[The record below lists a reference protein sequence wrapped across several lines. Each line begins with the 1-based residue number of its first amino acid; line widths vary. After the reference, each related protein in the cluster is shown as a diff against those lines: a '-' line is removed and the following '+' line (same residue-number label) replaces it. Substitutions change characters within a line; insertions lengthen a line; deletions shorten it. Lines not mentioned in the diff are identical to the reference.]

1 MQLRR
6 DSRLGETHLAATDDP
21 VGILVAALESVSPR
35 STARESDGARKA
47 KNPTPADKGRA
58 GGPRNTEV
66 VPPLI
71 DQLLLPPKLVARA
84 LADLRRIAHAA
95 GSVGALADELRG
107 EIGPAAGHLRHA
119 VSALDSLREDIG
131 GLQRSLGPMSDD
143 LDGLREAFEGSNK
156 QLERLRDAITPE
168 LRGIREAAEPLQREL
183 ADQRG
188 AIDALDGD
196 LEKMGE
202 ALAARLDALTAAL
215 APLKREVGEVRDVVE
230 PLQGATKRVGRL
242 ADRLPGSGHT
252 S

>member
-21 VGILVAALESVSPR
+21 VGILVAALSLCRQGRQRGSR
-35 STARESDGARKA
+35 TARGRLKIRRR
-47 KNPTPADKGRA
+47 PVKGGQSGRE
-58 GGPRNTEV
+58 NTEV

-156 QLERLRDAITPE
+156 QLERLRDAMTPE

-183 ADQRG
+183 AEQRG
-188 AIDALDGD
+188 SIDALDGD